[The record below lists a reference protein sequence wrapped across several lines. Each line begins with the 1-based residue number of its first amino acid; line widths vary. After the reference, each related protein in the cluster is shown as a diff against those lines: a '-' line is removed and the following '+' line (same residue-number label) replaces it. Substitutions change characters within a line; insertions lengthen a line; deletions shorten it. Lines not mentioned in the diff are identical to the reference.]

1 MAQWRDVARLAFR
14 DYSHEWHISGCFI
27 LGLAAVLAP
36 LLVLF
41 GLKYGLVTRTI
52 YDVAG
57 LASVLT
63 EAGQRVKTSAAEIE
77 IVRSI
82 DRNLA
87 LLFWVIAALTLYK
100 TTWGR
105 AVRSRL
111 AHVGKPP
118 CSSSAR

>member
-1 MAQWRDVARLAFR
+1 MA
-14 DYSHEWHISGCFI
+14 H
-27 LGLAAVLAP
+27 LGLFHPGARRGPGPAARALRAQ
-36 LLVLF
+36 
-41 GLKYGLVTRTI
+41 YGLVTRTI